1 MPRYTAILEPED
13 DEVGG
18 FAVSV
23 PALPGCF
30 SQGATREEA
39 LNNIREAIGLRLG
52 VMRGAGEPFPVDV
65 SPLVVPVDAEPIP
78 PSGMGLDIDVLLGED
93 GTSSPSRRAG

>member
-1 MPRYTAILEPED
+1 MPRYTVLLDPED

-30 SQGATREEA
+30 SQGATRDEA
-39 LNNIREAIGLRLG
+39 LANIREAIGLRLG
-52 VMRGAGEPFPVDV
+52 VMRRDGEPFPIDI
-65 SPLVVPVDAEPIP
+65 SPIVASVDAEPINSSMDGP
-78 PSGMGLDIDVLLGED
+78 GLDVLTGRDEA
-93 GTSSPSRRAG
+93 SPRRRVV